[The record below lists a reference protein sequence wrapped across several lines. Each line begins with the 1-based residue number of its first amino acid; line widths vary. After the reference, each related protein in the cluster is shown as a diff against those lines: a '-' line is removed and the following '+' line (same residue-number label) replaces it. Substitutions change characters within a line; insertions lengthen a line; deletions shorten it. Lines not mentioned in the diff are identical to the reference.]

1 MNPIVSEIPPSL
13 IRAINARKRPG
24 DIDLCMGEPTLRPD
38 PAPFQ
43 AATDWVREHG
53 CPYTPNAGW
62 NELREVIAAYA
73 PLVGGAGARSVCV
86 TVGSEEALYLAVKT
100 ALDPARDEVLVV
112 EPAYLAYA
120 KICMLEG
127 VRHRMVPLSAED
139 SFAPRA
145 EVVLEALGP
154 DTRMVVLNTPG
165 NPTGRIWPEAE
176 LRRLAEGLAARPG
189 PPVYVLSD
197 EVYRELYYTAEP
209 PASIARFHPH
219 SLVAGSLSKSSA
231 MTGLRLGWL
240 VGPEEVIS
248 AAVKVHQFVNTAA
261 STFAQLVALELF
273 RTPGA
278 LAAHRPVYQ
287 AVREGMLSAAE
298 RHGVPLLAP
307 EGTFYALV
315 RLPPSLAGDSLG
327 AVGRLLEEKRVV
339 TVPGLAFGES
349 AEGWIRLS
357 WVAEE
362 EALEEALRR
371 IASFFREN
379 A

>member
-1 MNPIVSEIPPSL
+1 MNPAVAEIPPSL

-24 DIDLCMGEPTLRPD
+24 DIDLGMGEPTLRPD

-62 NELREVIAAYA
+62 EELRETIAAYS
-73 PLVGGAGARSVCV
+73 PVVGGAGARSVCV
-86 TVGSEEALYLAVKT
+86 TVGSQEALYLAVK
-100 ALDPARDEVLVV
+100 AVLDPARDEVLVV
-112 EPAYLAYA
+112 EPSYLAYA
-120 KICMLEG
+120 KLCMLEG
-127 VRHRMVPLSAED
+127 VRHRMVPLSPD
-139 SFAPRA
+139 DGFAPRA
-145 EVVLEALGP
+145 DAVLEALGP
-154 DTRMVVLNTPG
+154 DTRMVILNTPG
-165 NPTGRIWPEAE
+165 NPTGRVWPEAE
-176 LRRLAEGLAARPG
+176 LRRLAEGLAARRG

-197 EVYRELYYTAEP
+197 EVYRELYFTPGP

-219 SLVAGSLSKSSA
+219 SLVVGSLSKSSA

-240 VGPEEVIS
+240 VGPEEVIA

-278 LAAHRPVYQ
+278 LAAHRPVY
-287 AVREGMLSAAE
+287 AARRAALLSAAE
-298 RHGVPLLAP
+298 RYGVPLLQP

-315 RLPPSLAGDSLG
+315 RLPAALAGDSLG
-327 AVGRLLEEKRVV
+327 AAGGLLEQRRVV
-339 TVPGLAFGES
+339 TVPGLAFGAS
-349 AEGWIRLS
+349 GEGWLRLS

-362 EALEEALRR
+362 EALDEALRR
-371 IASFFREN
+371 MAGFFAECG
-379 A
+379 